1 MDKIPKLRKC
11 INCGI
16 GTDDGFPRN
25 AHEENY
31 CWICICR
38 GRAIVEQPKKV
49 YLVYYNGWDEYNPD
63 LIVIKTTREKAD
75 TYIADAVA
83 NDTSLYGTIDNFHVN
98 EWEIE

>member
-38 GRAIVEQPKKV
+38 GKAILEPIKKV
-49 YLVYYNGWDEYNPD
+49 YLVYYTGWDDYIPD
-63 LIVIKTTREKAD
+63 LMSIQTTREKAD
-75 TYIADAVA
+75 AYISELVA
-83 NDTSLYGTIDNFHVN
+83 KETWNINDFNVD
-98 EWEIE
+98 EWDLE